1 MIVFLLSLKCKTNPS
16 YELKSYKVSDVLNM
30 LKDDNWY
37 LAAQKGSHRQFKHH
51 AKKGKVTINGK
62 PSDTLS
68 QFLLNN
74 IFKQAGW
81 K

>member
-1 MIVFLLSLKCKTNPS
+1 M
-16 YELKSYKVSDVLNM
+16 KSYKVSEVIKM

-37 LAAQKGSHRQFKHH
+37 LVAQKGSRRQFKHTVKH
-51 AKKGKVTINGK
+51 GKVTINGK
-62 PSDTLS
+62 LSETLS
-68 QFLLNN
+68 QFLLNY

>member
-1 MIVFLLSLKCKTNPS
+1 
-16 YELKSYKVSDVLNM
+16 M

-37 LAAQKGSHRQFKHH
+37 LAAQRGSHRQFKHTI
-51 AKKGKVTINGK
+51 KRGKITINGK